1 MLYDNVRRMCEQKG
15 ISVSMLEK
23 KMEFSNGSI
32 SKWNDNEP
40 GIRKVQK
47 VADYFGV
54 AIEDLLEQEVREVE
68 IRKLEIDFNKGILKI
83 NGKDYTDR
91 KVVVSLPGEDGWPL
105 AILYQP
111 GNLPY
116 LRGEHD
122 RLTVSYEHSNSMPE

>member
-54 AIEDLLEQEVREVE
+54 AIEDLLEQEVR
-68 IRKLEIDFNKGILKI
+68 
-83 NGKDYTDR
+83 TC
-91 KVVVSLPGEDGWPL
+91 
-105 AILYQP
+105 
-111 GNLPY
+111 
-116 LRGEHD
+116 
-122 RLTVSYEHSNSMPE
+122 

>member
-54 AIEDLLEQEVREVE
+54 AIEDLL
-68 IRKLEIDFNKGILKI
+68 
-83 NGKDYTDR
+83 
-91 KVVVSLPGEDGWPL
+91 
-105 AILYQP
+105 
-111 GNLPY
+111 
-116 LRGEHD
+116 
-122 RLTVSYEHSNSMPE
+122 